1 MKKFLLLFTLF
12 IAFGIAG
19 CGDVANDI
27 KNGDVTNPTK
37 IAIDGIIGEYTV
49 DSLNLAGSDDPTS
62 VGSKVMINT
71 QNYENLVITLEKP
84 FPMVVYSA
92 DPASLME
99 TGLSQNGN
107 QVTFTLA
114 LTPDGSSKVT
124 IIMTKNK
131 SLTANQGVGTQG
143 QNITVTVNNN
153 LTASKNAASIPVELT
168 HDVNKTF
175 TVAALLASELTPGL
189 YLASGPA
196 DTDFPS
202 ITKDEASSTATKA
215 LFNATT
221 NGNLSSAYYLFE
233 AENTTDGAISYGFL
247 KTGDVTNPTKIAI
260 DGIIGEYTVD
270 SLNLAGSD
278 DPTSVGSKVMIN
290 TQNYENLVITLE
302 KPFPMVVYSADPA
315 SLMETGLSQN
325 GNQVTFTLALTP
337 DGSSKVTIIM
347 TKNKSLTAN
356 QGVGTQGQNITVT
369 VNNNLT
375 ASKNAASIPVE
386 LTHDVNKTFT
396 VAALLASELTPGL
409 YLASGPADTDFPS
422 ITKDEASST
431 ATKAL
436 FNATTNSNLSSTYY
450 LFEAENTTD
459 GAISYGFL
467 KTDVPPAQ

>member
-1 MKKFLLLFTLF
+1 
-12 IAFGIAG
+12 
-19 CGDVANDI
+19 
-27 KNGDVTNPTK
+27 
-37 IAIDGIIGEYTV
+37 
-49 DSLNLAGSDDPTS
+49 
-62 VGSKVMINT
+62 
-71 QNYENLVITLEKP
+71 
-84 FPMVVYSA
+84 
-92 DPASLME
+92 
-99 TGLSQNGN
+99 
-107 QVTFTLA
+107 
-114 LTPDGSSKVT
+114 
-124 IIMTKNK
+124 
-131 SLTANQGVGTQG
+131 
-143 QNITVTVNNN
+143 
-153 LTASKNAASIPVELT
+153 
-168 HDVNKTF
+168 
-175 TVAALLASELTPGL
+175 
-189 YLASGPA
+189 
-196 DTDFPS
+196 
-202 ITKDEASSTATKA
+202 
-215 LFNATT
+215 
-221 NGNLSSAYYLFE
+221 
-233 AENTTDGAISYGFL
+233 
-247 KTGDVTNPTKIAI
+247 
-260 DGIIGEYTVD
+260 
-270 SLNLAGSD
+270 
-278 DPTSVGSKVMIN
+278 MIN